1 MKRNKQSI
9 TLKLS
14 KDLEL
19 DVEGMYTPEE
29 PMVWTLPNG
38 DPGYPGCASDFD
50 IQNVKIIKGNLI
62 ELIKVLNNHQWQ
74 EMQKIRE
81 NPNKFI
87 VTEDIWGYLT
97 ELTIKQIEENE

>member
-19 DVEGMYTPEE
+19 DVEGIYTPEE